1 MRVDMHAHSFKLV
14 GEGAN
19 MPCSVEA
26 EKILMGS
33 GVLLAPAKAANAGGV
48 AVSGLE
54 MAQNSSRMQWS
65 RERVDSELRN
75 IMQNIYRNISEAAE
89 KYSEK
94 NNYVDGA
101 NIAGFMK
108 VSRAMLA
115 EGYV

>member
-1 MRVDMHAHSFKLV
+1 MENKDLQTEEWIEK
-14 GEGAN
+14 
-19 MPCSVEA
+19 EA
-26 EKILMGS
+26 EALK
-33 GVLLAPAKAANAGGV
+33 NAMEELSAGDESKPEADV
-48 AVSGLE
+48 FAVDP
-54 MAQNSSRMQWS
+54 
-65 RERVDSELRN
+65 ERSEDL
-75 IMQNIYRNISEAAE
+75 SEAAE